1 MNGGLTNGAHGG
13 FGERGNSATLDK
25 VDKLRELIGSRISL
39 PQVHTIILF
48 LFLHIMP

>member
-39 PQVHTIILF
+39 PQVHTIIIF
-48 LFLHIMP
+48 YFYI